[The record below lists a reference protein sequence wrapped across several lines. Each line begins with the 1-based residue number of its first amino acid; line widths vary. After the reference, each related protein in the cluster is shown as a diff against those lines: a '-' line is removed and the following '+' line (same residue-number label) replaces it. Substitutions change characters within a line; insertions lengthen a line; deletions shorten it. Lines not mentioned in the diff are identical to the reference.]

1 MLRSDLLQRL
11 AITWRRHNRFRPR
24 SRVEPPTPI
33 PRITTDLREGASRR
47 NLRAKDL
54 GSDQIGSRALG
65 HVGRRGF
72 HPFKPEISPVH
83 TPLFG
88 SLDAFERERPRPMG
102 TIQYRRGRHQRSY
115 EKPRRVWVVV
125 LRFGH
130 PRRFKR
136 AFAFV
141 DERRDAQTKDAGASE
156 RNTSRSRSAV
166 ASPVEIGRLARMS
179 VLSESQATR
188 LKLINQFLAKADGKD
203 KLCAT
208 IQVRSSKRVENTACP
223 TWYCTQ
229 RSFDR
234 DRDSGLNGTST
245 RKRLVGIR
253 MLTARGLP

>member
-1 MLRSDLLQRL
+1 MSCFLDVDRASLRL
-11 AITWRRHNRFRPR
+11 AATPCNHVSRRHNRFRPR

-33 PRITTDLREGASRR
+33 PRITTDLREGPSPR
-47 NLRAKDL
+47 NLPQKDL
-54 GSDQIGSRALG
+54 GSDPIGSRALG

-72 HPFKPEISPVH
+72 HPFEPEISPVH

-88 SLDAFERERPRPMG
+88 SLEAFERERPRPMG
-102 TIQYRRGRHQRSY
+102 TIQYRRGRQTRSY

-141 DERRDAQTKDAGASE
+141 DEARRTNE
-156 RNTSRSRSAV
+156 RRRSVRTQYLSHGSCRRLSSRKT
-166 ASPVEIGRLARMS
+166 RLARMS

-208 IQVRSSKRVENTACP
+208 IQVRSSKRVEETA
-223 TWYCTQ
+223 
-229 RSFDR
+229 
-234 DRDSGLNGTST
+234 
-245 RKRLVGIR
+245 
-253 MLTARGLP
+253 